1 MRIIWLAK
9 PALPAGGEGKIA
21 AMTGGSMSFVRA
33 LLGILVL
40 VVAVPAQAQQSLPV
54 ALKGNDPVSYF
65 NPGRPA
71 KGAARINYDF
81 DESRYLFS
89 SAKNKALFAA
99 NPDRY
104 APQFSG
110 LCATGLSMGM
120 KTEADPN
127 VFLVKDGKL
136 YVFSSVEARQ
146 MVEKDPTLLKKAQE
160 SWQHRK

>member
-1 MRIIWLAK
+1 MSMWRAILGFLVLTIV
-9 PALPAGGEGKIA
+9 LPAY
-21 AMTGGSMSFVRA
+21 
-33 LLGILVL
+33 
-40 VVAVPAQAQQSLPV
+40 AQKAPPL

-71 KGAARINYDF
+71 LGASKISYDF
-81 DESRYLFS
+81 DQSRYLFS
-89 SAKNKALFAA
+89 SAKNKELFAA

-120 KTEADPN
+120 KAEADPN

-136 YVFSSVEARQ
+136 YVFSSIEARQ

-160 SWQHRK
+160 AWQHQK

>member
-1 MRIIWLAK
+1 
-9 PALPAGGEGKIA
+9 
-21 AMTGGSMSFVRA
+21 MSRWRA
-33 LLGILVL
+33 LIALLL
-40 VVAVPAQAQQSLPV
+40 LAFAVPAVAQKSPPV

-71 KGAARINYDF
+71 KGASKISYDF

-89 SAKNKALFAA
+89 SAKNKELFAA

-110 LCATGLSMGM
+110 LCATGMSMGM
-120 KTEADPN
+120 KAEADPS

-136 YVFSSVEARQ
+136 YIFSSVEARQ

-160 SWQHRK
+160 AWQHKK

>member
-1 MRIIWLAK
+1 MSLART
-9 PALPAGGEGKIA
+9 L
-21 AMTGGSMSFVRA
+21 F
-33 LLGILVL
+33 GILVL
-40 VVAVPAQAQQSLPV
+40 VVAVTAQAQKAPPV

-71 KGAARINYDF
+71 KGASKINYDF

-89 SAKNKALFAA
+89 SAKNKELFAA

-120 KTEADPN
+120 KSEADPN
-127 VFLVKDGKL
+127 VFLVRDGKL
-136 YVFSSVEARQ
+136 YVFSSVEARE
-146 MVEKDPTLLKKAQE
+146 MVEKDPALLKKAQE
-160 SWQHRK
+160 AWQHRK

>member
-1 MRIIWLAK
+1 
-9 PALPAGGEGKIA
+9 
-21 AMTGGSMSFVRA
+21 MSYRQA

-40 VVAVPAQAQQSLPV
+40 VFAIPVQAQSSPPV

-71 KGAARINYDF
+71 KGASKISYDF
-81 DESRYLFS
+81 DQSRYLFS
-89 SAKNKALFAA
+89 SAKNKELFAA

-110 LCATGLSMGM
+110 LCATGLSMGA
-120 KTEADPN
+120 KAEADPN

-146 MVEKDPTLLKKAQE
+146 MAEKDPMLLKKAQE
-160 SWQHRK
+160 AWQHKK